1 MIRNLFGQALKG
13 NDSLFF
19 AVLTDCLWVAHESIF
34 TRLNNLQTFSIT
46 NLQVD
51 EHFGFSDEEVKT
63 MLEFYGAGHRYA
75 LVKEW
80 YDGYRFG
87 NVDIYCP
94 WDVVNYCAALRA
106 DVNALPCA
114 YWLNTSGNRYS
125 PAYFATL
132 FSPNPIRI
140 K

>member
-1 MIRNLFGQALKG
+1 MDREVKELLACYNL
-13 NDSLFF
+13 S
-19 AVLTDCLWVAHESIF
+19 
-34 TRLNNLQTFSIT
+34 
-46 NLQVD
+46 
-51 EHFGFSDEEVKT
+51 EHFDAVKD
-63 MLEFYGAGHRYA
+63 
-75 LVKEW
+75 W